1 MQEAWLCWSVFRRDP
16 CLIEDG
22 GSGRKPLLQK
32 PFLSFCRSGFSRD
45 LCVIEDGGLKLK
57 PLLQNTGRCP
67 LEPIV
72 RRERR

>member
-1 MQEAWLCWSVFRRDP
+1 MGASFVAILASSKTEVRGESPSYRNH
-16 CLIEDG
+16 
-22 GSGRKPLLQK
+22 
-32 PFLSFCRSGFSRD
+32 FLSFCRSGFSRD

>member
-1 MQEAWLCWSVFRRDP
+1 VGASFVAILASSKTEVRGESPSYRNHL
-16 CLIEDG
+16 
-22 GSGRKPLLQK
+22 
-32 PFLSFCRSGFSRD
+32 FCRSGFSRD

>member
-1 MQEAWLCWSVFRRDP
+1 MWEAWLCGSVFCRDP

-32 PFLSFCRSGFSRD
+32 PSFCRSGFSCD

-57 PLLQNTGRCP
+57 PLLQNTDRCP
-67 LEPIV
+67 A
-72 RRERR
+72 